1 MKAHGPRPASQ
12 PSIINTQHT
21 TKQVASPRRE
31 FPIFEL
37 QNGVKYEFVPSVE
50 LQYNEF
56 KWQVGP
62 WVRHGG

>member
-1 MKAHGPRPASQ
+1 M
-12 PSIINTQHT
+12 
-21 TKQVASPRRE
+21 ASPRRE

-56 KWQVGP
+56 KWQVGRS
-62 WVRHGG
+62 VGVVVGVCVCVVLCI